1 MLRLLSRPEGIKPD
15 VSSTASVGPMETTM
29 TMITRWTLTVGLA
42 CACACALAGT
52 GNAQAD
58 DRLLKL
64 LQLQTLNRMAPQGP
78 PAKKDA
84 SDDSSAHQDRAAD
97 PRGAQPQPDNRGAPN
112 NVPARKQ

>member
-1 MLRLLSRPEGIKPD
+1 
-15 VSSTASVGPMETTM
+15 METTM

-42 CACACALAGT
+42 CACACGLVGT

-97 PRGAQPQPDNRGAPN
+97 PRGAQPQPDNRGAPG
-112 NVPARKQ
+112 NVRPQKQ